1 MIISKMKSRRSIK
14 PRRSTRQ
21 VCHGKR
27 ADSSSAKMMTMMP
40 RTRSKPIPI
49 PLREADPN
57 VHDEIDMAKETKLYD
72 AATWRMYE
80 LISAARLRRAAV
92 NYYQSG
98 DSQRHMLM
106 LTRDDSAP
114 AISPQKLQRH
124 RRAYSLP
131 ERPSTPSPSSSLVD
145 EVFVMDS
152 L

>member
-1 MIISKMKSRRSIK
+1 MTSRRSIK
-14 PRRSTRQ
+14 PRRITRQ
-21 VCHGKR
+21 QCHGKR
-27 ADSSSAKMMTMMP
+27 ADSSNNAKMMQ
-40 RTRSKPIPI
+40 RSKPIPI

-57 VHDEIDMAKETKLYD
+57 VHDDEEMAEETKLYK

-80 LISAARLRRAAV
+80 LISAARLRRAAAIL
-92 NYYQSG
+92 NYCQAG
-98 DSQRHMLM
+98 DSQPHM

-131 ERPSTPSPSSSLVD
+131 ERRPSAPSPSSSLMD
-145 EVFVMDS
+145 GVFVMDS

>member
-1 MIISKMKSRRSIK
+1 MVSTMKSRRSIK
-14 PRRSTRQ
+14 PRRFTRQ
-21 VCHGKR
+21 QCHGKR
-27 ADSSSAKMMTMMP
+27 ADSSNAKMMSI
-40 RTRSKPIPI
+40 SKPIPI

-57 VHDEIDMAKETKLYD
+57 VHDDEDMTKEIKLYD

-92 NYYQSG
+92 NYYQAG
-98 DSQRHMLM
+98 DSQRQMLM

-114 AISPQKLQRH
+114 ASSPQKLQMH

-131 ERPSTPSPSSSLVD
+131 ERASAPSPSSSLMD
-145 EVFVMDS
+145 GVFVMDS